1 MKKKFFS
8 VASIVCAAVIA
19 GLGFG
24 SCKTGK
30 LTARERAALGQ
41 RVDSLNGRLSDLMFM
56 ISDKCAQLEA
66 VKQQALI
73 AMYGGPNMT
82 QEERERMMRAIR
94 EKEEAA
100 KKEAQAI
107 ESQIID
113 MQNEEAAT
121 RAKLE
126 ETLTIIATKRK

>member
-8 VASIVCAAVIA
+8 VASIACAAVIA

-30 LTARERAALGQ
+30 LAARERAALGQ
-41 RVDSLNGRLSDLMFM
+41 RVDSLNGRLSELMFQ
-56 ISDKCAQLEA
+56 ISEMRAHLEA
-66 VKQQALI
+66 VKQQTMLT
-73 AMYGGPNMT
+73 MYGGPNMT
-82 QEERERMMRAIR
+82 QEERERMMRAVR

-100 KKEAQAI
+100 RKEAQAI
-107 ESQIID
+107 EGRIAELQH
-113 MQNEEAAT
+113 EEAAT

-126 ETLTIIATKRK
+126 DTLIVLGSRR

>member
-8 VASIVCAAVIA
+8 VASIACAAVIA

-30 LTARERAALGQ
+30 LAARERAALGQ
-41 RVDSLNGRLSDLMFM
+41 RVDSLNGRLSELMFQ
-56 ISDKCAQLEA
+56 ISEMHAHLEA
-66 VKQQALI
+66 VKQQTMLT
-73 AMYGGPNMT
+73 MYGGPNMT
-82 QEERERMMRAIR
+82 QEERERMMRAVR

-100 KKEAQAI
+100 RKEAQAI
-107 ESQIID
+107 EGRIAEL
-113 MQNEEAAT
+113 QNEEAST

-126 ETLTIIATKRK
+126 DTLIVLGSRR

>member
-8 VASIVCAAVIA
+8 VASIVCATVIA

-30 LTARERAALGQ
+30 LTARERAILGQ
-41 RVDSLNGRLSDLMFM
+41 RVDSLNGRLSDLMFL
-56 ISDKCAQLEA
+56 ISDKHAQLEV
-66 VKQQALI
+66 VKQQTMLT
-73 AMYGGPNMT
+73 MYGGPNMT
-82 QEERERMMRAIR
+82 QEERERMMRAVR

-100 KKEAQAI
+100 RKEASII
-107 ESQIID
+107 ESQIV
-113 MQNEEAAT
+113 ELEHESAVT

-126 ETLTIIATKRK
+126 ETLTTIATKRK

>member
-8 VASIVCAAVIA
+8 VASIACAAVIA

-30 LTARERAALGQ
+30 LAAHERAALGQ
-41 RVDSLNGRLSDLMFM
+41 RVDSLNGRLSELMFQ
-56 ISDKCAQLEA
+56 ISEKRAHLEA
-66 VKQQALI
+66 VKQQTMLT
-73 AMYGGPNMT
+73 MYGGPNMT
-82 QEERERMMRAIR
+82 QEERERMMRAVR

-100 KKEAQAI
+100 RKEAKAI
-107 ESQIID
+107 EGKIAEL
-113 MQNEEAAT
+113 QNEEAAT

-126 ETLTIIATKRK
+126 DTLIVLGSRR

>member
-30 LTARERAALGQ
+30 LAARERAALSQ
-41 RVDSLNGRLSDLMFM
+41 RVDSLNGRLSELMF
-56 ISDKCAQLEA
+56 QLSEMRA
-66 VKQQALI
+66 RLEVVKQQTMLT
-73 AMYGGPNMT
+73 MYGGPKMT
-82 QEERERMMRAIR
+82 EEEHERMMRAVR

-100 KKEAQAI
+100 RKEAQAI
-107 ESQIID
+107 EGQIAEL
-113 MQNEEAAT
+113 QREEVST
-121 RAKLE
+121 RSKLE
-126 ETLTIIATKRK
+126 ETLMILGNSR

>member
-8 VASIVCAAVIA
+8 VASIACAAVIA

-30 LTARERAALGQ
+30 LAARERAALGQ
-41 RVDSLNGRLSDLMFM
+41 RVDSLNGRLSELMFQ
-56 ISDKCAQLEA
+56 ISEMRAHLEA
-66 VKQQALI
+66 VKQQTMLT
-73 AMYGGPNMT
+73 MYGGPNMT
-82 QEERERMMRAIR
+82 QEERERMMRAVR

-100 KKEAQAI
+100 RKEAKAI
-107 ESQIID
+107 EGQIAEL
-113 MQNEEAAT
+113 QNEEAST

-126 ETLTIIATKRK
+126 DTLIVLGSRR

>member
-8 VASIVCAAVIA
+8 VASIVCATVIA

-30 LTARERAALGQ
+30 LTARERAILGQ
-41 RVDSLNGRLSDLMFM
+41 RVDSLNGRLSDLMFL
-56 ISDKCAQLEA
+56 ISDKHAQLEA
-66 VKQQALI
+66 VKQQTMLT
-73 AMYGGPNMT
+73 MYGGPNMT
-82 QEERERMMRAIR
+82 QEERERMMRAVR

-100 KKEAQAI
+100 RKEASII
-107 ESQIID
+107 ESQIV
-113 MQNEEAAT
+113 ELEHESAVT

-126 ETLTIIATKRK
+126 ETLTTIATKRK

>member
-8 VASIVCAAVIA
+8 VASIACAAVIT

-30 LTARERAALGQ
+30 LAARERAALGQ
-41 RVDSLNGRLSDLMFM
+41 RVDSLNGRLSELMFQ
-56 ISDKCAQLEA
+56 ISEMRAHLEA
-66 VKQQALI
+66 VKQQTMLT
-73 AMYGGPNMT
+73 MYGGPNMT
-82 QEERERMMRAIR
+82 QEERERMMRAVR

-100 KKEAQAI
+100 RKEAQAM
-107 ESQIID
+107 EGQIAEL
-113 MQNEEAAT
+113 QNEEAST

-126 ETLTIIATKRK
+126 DTLIVLGSRR

>member
-8 VASIVCAAVIA
+8 VASIACAAVIA

-30 LTARERAALGQ
+30 LAARERAALGQ
-41 RVDSLNGRLSDLMFM
+41 RVDSLNGRLSELMFQ
-56 ISDKCAQLEA
+56 ISEMRAHLEV
-66 VKQQALI
+66 VKQQTMLT
-73 AMYGGPNMT
+73 MYGGPNMT
-82 QEERERMMRAIR
+82 QEERERMMRAVR

-100 KKEAQAI
+100 RKEAQAI
-107 ESQIID
+107 EGKIAEL
-113 MQNEEAAT
+113 QNEEAST

-126 ETLTIIATKRK
+126 DTLIVLGSRR

>member
-8 VASIVCAAVIA
+8 VASIACAAVIA

-30 LTARERAALGQ
+30 LAARERAALGQ
-41 RVDSLNGRLSDLMFM
+41 RVDSLNGRLSELMFQ
-56 ISDKCAQLEA
+56 ISEKRAHLEA
-66 VKQQALI
+66 VKQQTMLT
-73 AMYGGPNMT
+73 MHGGPNMT
-82 QEERERMMRAIR
+82 QEERERMMRAVR

-100 KKEAQAI
+100 RKEAQAI
-107 ESQIID
+107 EGKIAEL
-113 MQNEEAAT
+113 QNEEAST

-126 ETLTIIATKRK
+126 DTLIVLGK

>member
-8 VASIVCAAVIA
+8 VASIACAAVIA

-30 LTARERAALGQ
+30 LAARERAALGQ
-41 RVDSLNGRLSDLMFM
+41 RVDSLNGRLSELMFQ
-56 ISDKCAQLEA
+56 ISEMRAHLEV
-66 VKQQALI
+66 VKQQTMLT
-73 AMYGGPNMT
+73 MYGGPNMT
-82 QEERERMMRAIR
+82 AEERERMMRAVR

-100 KKEAQAI
+100 RKEAQAI
-107 ESQIID
+107 EGKIAEL
-113 MQNEEAAT
+113 QNEEAST

-126 ETLTIIATKRK
+126 DTLIVLGSRR

>member
-30 LTARERAALGQ
+30 LTARERAILGQ
-41 RVDSLNGRLSDLMFM
+41 RVDSLNGRLSDLMFL
-56 ISDKCAQLEA
+56 ISDKRAQLEV
-66 VKQQALI
+66 VKQQTMLT
-73 AMYGGPNMT
+73 MYGGPNMT
-82 QEERERMMRAIR
+82 QEERERMMRAVR

-100 KKEAQAI
+100 RKEASII
-107 ESQIID
+107 ESQIV
-113 MQNEEAAT
+113 ELEHESAAT

-126 ETLTIIATKRK
+126 ETLTTIATKRK

>member
-8 VASIVCAAVIA
+8 VASIACAAVIA

-30 LTARERAALGQ
+30 LAARERAALGQ
-41 RVDSLNGRLSDLMFM
+41 RVDSLNGRLSELMFQSSEM
-56 ISDKCAQLEA
+56 RAHLEA
-66 VKQQALI
+66 VKQQTMLT
-73 AMYGGPNMT
+73 MYGGPNMT
-82 QEERERMMRAIR
+82 QEERERMMRAVR

-100 KKEAQAI
+100 RKEAQAI
-107 ESQIID
+107 EGKIAKL
-113 MQNEEAAT
+113 QNEEAST

-126 ETLTIIATKRK
+126 DTLIVLGSRR

>member
-8 VASIVCAAVIA
+8 VASIACAAVIA

-30 LTARERAALGQ
+30 LAARERAALGQ
-41 RVDSLNGRLSDLMFM
+41 RVDSLNGRLSELMFQ
-56 ISDKCAQLEA
+56 ISEMRAHLEA
-66 VKQQALI
+66 VKQQTMLT
-73 AMYGGPNMT
+73 MYGGPNMT
-82 QEERERMMRAIR
+82 QEERERMMRAVR

-100 KKEAQAI
+100 RKEAKAI
-107 ESQIID
+107 EGQIAEL
-113 MQNEEAAT
+113 QNEEAST

-126 ETLTIIATKRK
+126 DTLIVLGSRI